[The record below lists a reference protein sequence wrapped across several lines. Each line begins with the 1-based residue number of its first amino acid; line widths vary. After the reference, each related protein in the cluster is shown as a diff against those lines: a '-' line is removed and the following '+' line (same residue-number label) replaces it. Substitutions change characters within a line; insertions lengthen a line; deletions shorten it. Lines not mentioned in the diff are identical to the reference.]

1 VAERTIR
8 ALVAIED
15 LDSLDVQRALPDDA
29 SFNLVGLAHG
39 HDELVRAMHNLE
51 YDVVLV
57 ACTGQGERALQ
68 LIDVAHRNE
77 PEVPVLVLS
86 TTSPNGFLRRAFEA
100 GAVDVTRFPQPK
112 EDLRFAMH
120 KALARRRRF
129 ESARGSDDVRLVV
142 VLGPKGGTGKTLAA
156 CNTAVALAGL
166 GEKVLVVDL
175 DLQFGDVALT
185 MGLRP
190 DKTIYDLAV
199 SGGSLDEDKLAD
211 YVTSHSSGVDVLLA
225 PSRPDQASAITIDLL
240 RNVYQVARHGYDA
253 IIVDTPPGF
262 TAEVIATIDSAT
274 DLVMVGMLDSLSLK
288 NTKLG
293 LETLDLMEFRND
305 RIKLVLNRA
314 HSRVGITQSDV
325 VAVLGRDPDVLV
337 PSDRE
342 IPRAVNEGVPIVQAR
357 PQSVPAEAFRE
368 LALMFASPSVLAGV
382 ASAGETA
389 VATQSGSRRRLF
401 GRK

>member
-1 VAERTIR
+1 MEQTIR
-8 ALVAIED
+8 ALVAVDD
-15 LDSLDVQRALPDDA
+15 LDAVEVERGLPEDP
-29 SFNLVGLAHG
+29 SFQLVGIVRG
-39 HDELVRAMHNLE
+39 HDELVRAVHNLE
-51 YDVVLV
+51 FDVVLV
-57 ACTGQGERALQ
+57 ASSGNGDRGVN

-77 PEVPVLVLS
+77 PGTPVLALA
-86 TTSPNGFLRRAFEA
+86 TTSPNGFLRRAFDA
-100 GAVDVTRFPQPK
+100 GAVDVVRFPQPK
-112 EDLRFAMH
+112 EELFFTVS
-120 KALARRRRF
+120 KALAREPRGGTRRSS
-129 ESARGSDDVRLVV
+129 EDTRLIC
-142 VLGPKGGTGKTLAA
+142 VLGPKGGTGKTLTT
-156 CNTAVALAGL
+156 CNTAVGLAMHGDR
-166 GEKVLVVDL
+166 VLVVDL

-199 SGGSLDEDKLAD
+199 SGGSLDEEKLGD
-211 YVTSHSSGVDVLLA
+211 YVRSHTSGVDVLLA

-240 RNVYQVARHGYDA
+240 RNVYQVARQRYDA

-262 TAEVIATIDSAT
+262 TAEVIATIDAST

-293 LETLDLMEFRND
+293 LETLQLMEYPAEQVR
-305 RIKLVLNRA
+305 LVLNRA
-314 HSRVGITQSDV
+314 QSRVGITQGDV
-325 VAVLGRDPDVLV
+325 VAVLGREPDVLV

-368 LALMFASPSVLAGV
+368 LAALFASTPVPVGA
-382 ASAGETA
+382 AA
-389 VATQSGSRRRLF
+389 VENGSSGSRRRLF